1 MSNVL
6 AYLKAENL
14 EELKLASFAES
25 FDAKLK
31 QYDDVLILERGNALS
46 IKISQADSV
55 RDNALK
61 SFINVGKAYVLF
73 PDENKVDAAF
83 NMSSVNTGMV

>member
-55 RDNALK
+55 RDNAL
-61 SFINVGKAYVLF
+61 
-73 PDENKVDAAF
+73 
-83 NMSSVNTGMV
+83 